1 MLVPLVWFE
10 ESALIPEESARKFK
24 SLYTD
29 RIRMVNIILTT
40 LFLAALALLA
50 IDTRLLINYYTT
62 CFNMKISCK
71 INSASAASSSSS
83 FSSSALHDSK
93 TTSSHLSST
102 SNTIRTDNH
111 QCPLTG
117 KIKIKSSNL
126 RANLTKTLP
135 VKAVAATMLKGSS
148 GSSSSSQN
156 YHQKQQKSLAEQEEA
171 DYLKRTRRSSNGQ
184 LNLPLLSNFNL
195 NGNSQ
200 NNSPPA
206 AAAFS
211 SSTKNIMEV
220 NNKEANSKKLTEFS
234 LKFKDTLLIDNM
246 LPPGTDNYPAT
257 TITNGFHGQT
267 NTIDSNN
274 DNNDKL
280 NNKNNELAYSTTN
293 ENNKSIIE
301 IDSAQNKSPQSRP
314 NI

>member
-50 IDTRLLINYYTT
+50 IDTRLLINHYTS

-71 INSASAASSSSS
+71 INSASASSSLS
-83 FSSSALHDSK
+83 LHNSE
-93 TTSSHLSST
+93 TTSSHLSS
-102 SNTIRTDNH
+102 SNTVKTDNL

-117 KIKIKSSNL
+117 KKKSKSSNL

-135 VKAVAATMLKGSS
+135 VKAVAAATMLKGSCC
-148 GSSSSSQN
+148 SSQN

-184 LNLPLLSNFNL
+184 LNLPLLSNSNL
-195 NGNSQ
+195 NANNQ
-200 NNSPPA
+200 NILPPPA
-206 AAAFS
+206 AAADLS
-211 SSTKNIMEV
+211 SSTKNISGV
-220 NNKEANSKKLTEFS
+220 NKEANNKKSTDFS
-234 LKFKDTLLIDNM
+234 VKYKDTLLIDNM
-246 LPPGTDNYPAT
+246 LPPGIDNYQATIAT
-257 TITNGFHGQT
+257 TEITNGFHGQIS
-267 NTIDSNN
+267 TIDSNN
-274 DNNDKL
+274 DKNDKF
-280 NNKNNELAYSTTN
+280 NNKNNFLAYSAN

-301 IDSAQNKSPQSRP
+301 IDSAQNKPPQSRP